1 MTQILYSLFAFTL
14 AIAILITVHEFGHF
28 WVARRVGVKVLRFSI
43 GFGKPLWRF
52 TDKHN
57 TEFVLAAI
65 PIGGYVKML
74 DENEG
79 EVSKEELEFA
89 FNRKSVWARIAVV
102 IAGPL
107 FNMLFAVF
115 SYWLMF
121 CIGVTAIA
129 PVMGTPLENS
139 IAAKAEIRAN
149 HEIIEVNNAKTPSW
163 KRVRLAVISHMGERG
178 ALTIKSKNLST
189 GEVTH
194 NTLNLSSWEIDPKW
208 PNPLESLGIITQVP
222 SIPAIV
228 GSLIPGEP
236 ADRAGFMPED
246 EIVSI
251 NRQAV
256 EDWQAFVAFV
266 SAHPEEK
273 LQIQVRRG
281 EALQSLTATP
291 KLLTEEDS
299 STRGFLGIQSK
310 PIPWPEEWVRVEK
323 YSLTKAVLPALS
335 ETATMTMMTFKL
347 LGKMLTGAVSAQ
359 SISGPIGIA
368 QGAGLSASIGF
379 AYFLSFLALISISL
393 GVLNILPIPLLDGGH
408 LAYYLFELATGKAVP
423 ERVKLFAFRL
433 GLFMILGLMLL
444 AFYNDLARLIG

>member
-1 MTQILYSLFAFTL
+1 M
-14 AIAILITVHEFGHF
+14 
-28 WVARRVGVKVLRFSI
+28 GVTFLRFSI
-43 GFGKPLWRF
+43 GFGKTLWRF
-52 TDKHN
+52 TDKHE

-65 PIGGYVKML
+65 PIGGYIKML

-79 EVSKEELEFA
+79 PVSKDELEFA

-121 CIGVTAIA
+121 CIGVMAIA

-139 IAAKAEIRAN
+139 IAAKAGISAN
-149 HEIIEVNNAKTPSW
+149 HEIIEVNHARTSSW

-178 ALTIKSKNLST
+178 TLTIKSKNVST
-189 GEVTH
+189 GELTH
-194 NTLNLSSWEIDPKW
+194 NTLDLGAWEIDPKR
-208 PNPLESLGIITQVP
+208 PNPLASLGVTTQIP

-236 ADRAGFMPED
+236 AAEAGFMPED
-246 EIVSI
+246 EILSI
-251 NRQAV
+251 NNQAV

-266 SAHPEEK
+266 SAHANQT
-273 LQIQVRRG
+273 LQIQIRRG
-281 EALQSLTATP
+281 EGEQLLTATP
-291 KLLTEEDS
+291 TRLTEENGS
-299 STRGFLGIQSK
+299 SRGFLGIQSK
-310 PIPWPEEWVRVEK
+310 PIPWPEEWVRVEQ
-323 YSLTKAVLPALS
+323 YSLVNAVLPALR
-335 ETATMTMMTFKL
+335 ETASMTMMTFKL
-347 LGKMLTGAVSAQ
+347 LGKMVTGAVSAQ

-368 QGAGLSASIGF
+368 EGAGLSASIGF

-433 GLFMILGLMLL
+433 GLFMIIGLMLL